1 MTTSNPNNTPDT
13 VSELLSLN
21 NPEVTDLDRVQE
33 VYGSVGYEDTLTV
46 KWLLLS
52 ELSNLLDFHTQR
64 CSELQGEPNLE
75 PWVKDKTVLWTVLEL
90 LKTVQ

>member
-1 MTTSNPNNTPDT
+1 MTTSTPDNNTPNT
-13 VSELLSLN
+13 PQELLELN
-21 NPEVTDLDRVQE
+21 KTDLDRVQE
-33 VYGSVGYEDTLTV
+33 VFQSVGYEDTLTSV
-46 KWLLLS
+46 KWL
-52 ELSNLLDFHTQR
+52 LSNLLDFHTQR